1 MKVTEIAPNTTSLTS
16 QIAAFAVDS
25 LLEELNL
32 TPKPGL
38 VDQANSGCHLDLNM
52 ELMTASAKSLY
63 SSFHYMALAA
73 QEKKPSQSLR
83 EQLAAIGRLG
93 EQEMLMATGNVNTHK
108 GAIWCIGLLT
118 AAVVGHAQS
127 GKEFTVGDIL
137 DTAGMIA
144 SFDDRYAP
152 PNNTNGDRVRHRYA
166 VVSAREEAM
175 MGFPSLKNTAIPAWV
190 KYARE
195 HEDIRQ
201 LNVLLSLM
209 AVVDDTCILHRSD
222 IHVAKMIKKR
232 CCMIMD
238 SGGLGRVNNWPYFRE
253 LEKYITKHWVSPG
266 GSADLL
272 AATIFI
278 HKITKHFKIN

>member
-1 MKVTEIAPNTTSLTS
+1 MKETEIAPAAVTVAS
-16 QIAAFAVDS
+16 QIAAYAVEA
-25 LLEELNL
+25 LLDELKL

-52 ELMTASAKSLY
+52 ELMTESAESLY
-63 SSFHYMALAA
+63 SSFQYMALAA
-73 QEKKPSQSLR
+73 QEKRPSQSLR

-93 EQEMLMATGNVNTHK
+93 EQEMLFVTGNVNTHK

-118 AAVVGHAQS
+118 AAVSIHAQS
-127 GKEFTVGDIL
+127 GEPFTVADML
-137 DTAGMIA
+137 ETAGMIA

-152 PNNTNGDRVRHRYA
+152 VKITNGDQVRHKYT
-166 VVSAREEAM
+166 VVSAREEAKR
-175 MGFPSLKNTAIPAWV
+175 GFPTLKNTAIPAWK
-190 KYARE
+190 KYE
-195 HEDIRQ
+195 QEPEDIRQ

-209 AVVDDTCILHRSD
+209 AVVDDTCILYRSN
-222 IHVAKMIKKR
+222 VSVSEMIKKR
-232 CCMIMD
+232 CSIIINL
-238 SGGLGRVNNWPYFRE
+238 GGLGIQDNWKYFSD
-253 LEKYITKHWVSPG
+253 LERYINHQWVSPG